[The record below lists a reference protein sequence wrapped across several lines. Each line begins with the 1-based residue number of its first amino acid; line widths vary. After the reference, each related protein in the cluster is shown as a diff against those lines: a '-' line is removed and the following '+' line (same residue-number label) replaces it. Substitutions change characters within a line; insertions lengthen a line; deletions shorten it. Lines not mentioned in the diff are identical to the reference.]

1 MAIPSNKRSRVQAR
15 SQVETSRRGRRISHV
30 VGFDDAPFERSHRG
44 DVLVVGAVFAGN
56 RLDGVISTKVRRD
69 GANAAQRLID
79 CLTGSKYFD
88 QLQAILL
95 QGIAF
100 AGFNVV
106 DLQRLHEATGLPVL
120 VVARYRPDLQAIC
133 KALLEQVPGGARKWR
148 LIEAAGPME
157 PMAALYVQRCGI
169 SPENAARLLASL
181 QQNSQLPE
189 PLRVAHIIAGGVTT
203 GESLHRA

>member
-1 MAIPSNKRSRVQAR
+1 MAIPSNKRSRALA
-15 SQVETSRRGRRISHV
+15 ETSRRGRRISHV

-106 DLQRLHEATGLPVL
+106 DLQGLHEATGLPVL
-120 VVARYRPDLQAIC
+120 VVARYRPDLQAIRN
-133 KALLEQVPGGARKWR
+133 ALLEQVLGGARKWR

-169 SPENAARLLASL
+169 TAENAARLLASL

-189 PLRVAHIIAGGVTT
+189 PLRVAHMIAGGVTT
-203 GESLHRA
+203 GESRHRA

>member
-1 MAIPSNKRSRVQAR
+1 MAIPSNKRSRALA
-15 SQVETSRRGRRISHV
+15 ETSRRGRRISHV

-44 DVLVVGAVFAGN
+44 DVLVVGAVFAGD

-120 VVARYRPDLQAIC
+120 VVARYRPDLQAIR

-157 PMAALYVQRCGI
+157 PMAGLYVQRCGI
-169 SPENAARLLASL
+169 TPENAARLLASL

-189 PLRVAHIIAGGVTT
+189 PLRVAHMIAGGVTT
-203 GESLHRA
+203 GESRHRA

>member
-1 MAIPSNKRSRVQAR
+1 MAIPSNKRSRAQA
-15 SQVETSRRGRRISHV
+15 ETSRRGWRISHV
-30 VGFDDAPFERSHRG
+30 VGFDDAPFERGHRG
-44 DVLVVGAVFAGN
+44 DVLVVGAVFAGD

-106 DLQRLHEATGLPVL
+106 DLQQLHQAMGLPVL
-120 VVARYRPDLQAIC
+120 VVARYRPDLQAIR
-133 KALLEQVPGGARKWR
+133 KALLQQVPGGARKWR

-157 PMAALYVQRCGI
+157 PMAGLYVQRCGI
-169 SPENAARLLASL
+169 TPENAARLLASL

-189 PLRVAHIIAGGVTT
+189 PLRVAHMIAGGVTM
-203 GESLHRA
+203 GESRHRA

>member
-1 MAIPSNKRSRVQAR
+1 M
-15 SQVETSRRGRRISHV
+15 
-30 VGFDDAPFERSHRG
+30 VGFDDAPFERGHRG
-44 DVLVVGAVFAGN
+44 DVLVVGAVFAGD

-88 QLQAILL
+88 QLQATLL

-106 DLQRLHEATGLPVL
+106 DLQQLHQAMGLPVL
-120 VVARYRPDLQAIC
+120 VVARYRPDLQAIR
-133 KALLEQVPGGARKWR
+133 KALLQQVPGGARKWR

-157 PMAALYVQRCGI
+157 PMAGLYVQRCGI
-169 SPENAARLLASL
+169 TPENAARLLASL

-189 PLRVAHIIAGGVTT
+189 PLRVAHMIAGGVTM
-203 GESLHRA
+203 GESRHRC

>member
-1 MAIPSNKRSRVQAR
+1 MTIPSNKRSRAQA
-15 SQVETSRRGRRISHV
+15 ETSRRGRRISHV

-120 VVARYRPDLQAIC
+120 VVARYLPDLQAIR

-169 SPENAARLLASL
+169 TPENAARLLASL

-189 PLRVAHIIAGGVTT
+189 PLRVAHMIAGGVTT
-203 GESLHRA
+203 GESRHRA